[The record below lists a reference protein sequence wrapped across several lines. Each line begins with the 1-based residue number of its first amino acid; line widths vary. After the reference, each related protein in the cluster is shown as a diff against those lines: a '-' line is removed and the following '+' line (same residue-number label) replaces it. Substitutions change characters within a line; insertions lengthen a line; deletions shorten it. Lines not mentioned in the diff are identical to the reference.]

1 MQARVALPARS
12 AVPARAV
19 VLAWFA
25 VVTAAPSAVAAPA
38 PALPPAT
45 AAATVAATVAAAA
58 PAAVGQGTCD
68 PEEPAYVAQRPPA
81 LDRLGVEAV
90 WPTSTGEGVVV
101 AVVDSGVDVR
111 NAHLT
116 SAVLPGVD
124 LTGPDTDG
132 LGHTDED
139 GHGTAIAGQIAARP
153 VDGSGVVGVAPDA
166 QVLPVRVYRA
176 TDEQAVR
183 SGQGVRTDRIAAG
196 IVAAVERG
204 ARVVNVSL
212 SSPEDDPAL
221 RAAVELATERG
232 ALVVASAGNRA
243 TTEDTEDSP
252 RYPAAYD
259 GVLGVAAVDAADRP
273 TEDSIHGPH
282 VDLAAPGT
290 EVLTTFHAAGD
301 CMLGGTASSSFAT
314 AYVSGAAALVAQAHP
329 DETPA
334 QWAHRLMATAA
345 RPDLGSR
352 DDRIGW
358 GVVRPADAVAL
369 VDDGSVPGPPSPIHP
384 ARPALAVDVG
394 ALEVAPS
401 PDTTTPVR
409 HALGWWVVGG
419 VAVVVLAALGAQL
432 RAGGRRRRDG

>member
-1 MQARVALPARS
+1 MSAS
-12 AVPARAV
+12 AVPAS
-19 VLAWFA
+19 
-25 VVTAAPSAVAAPA
+25 P
-38 PALPPAT
+38 
-45 AAATVAATVAAAA
+45 AAATRRALPRV
-58 PAAVGQGTCD
+58 VGATCD
-68 PEEPAYVAQRPPA
+68 PDVPASVAQQPPA

-90 WPTSTGEGVVV
+90 WATSTGAGVLV

-124 LTGPDTDG
+124 LTGPDSDG
-132 LGHTDED
+132 AGHTDED
-139 GHGTAIAGQIAARP
+139 GHGTAIAGQVAARP

-166 QVLPVRVYRA
+166 LVLPVRVYRA

-183 SGQGVRTDRIAAG
+183 AGQGVRTDRIAAG

-232 ALVVASAGNRA
+232 ALVVASAGNRT
-243 TTEDTEDSP
+243 TTEATEDSP

-282 VDLAAPGT
+282 VDVAAPGT

-301 CMLGGTASSSFAT
+301 CLLGGTASSSFAT

-329 DETPA
+329 DETPT
-334 QWAHRLMATAA
+334 QWAYRLMATAA
-345 RPDLGSR
+345 RPDVRAR
-352 DDRIGW
+352 DDRVGW
-358 GVVRPADAVAL
+358 GVVRPADAVTL
-369 VDDGSVPGPPSPIHP
+369 VDDGSLPGPVHPVHP
-384 ARPALAVDVG
+384 ARPALAVDAG
-394 ALEVAPS
+394 TLEVAPS

-409 HALGWWVVGG
+409 RALGWWVVGG
-419 VAVVVLAALGAQL
+419 ATVVVLAALGAQL
-432 RAGGRRRRDG
+432 RVGGRRGRTG